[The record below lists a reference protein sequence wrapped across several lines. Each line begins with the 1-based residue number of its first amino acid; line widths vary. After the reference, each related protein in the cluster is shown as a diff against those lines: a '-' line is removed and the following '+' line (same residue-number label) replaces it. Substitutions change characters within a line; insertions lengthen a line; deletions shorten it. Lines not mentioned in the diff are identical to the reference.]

1 MSLYRNFIIWFN
13 RVTQAQRDQ
22 LAPLDNLVTK
32 VIRDHMDHLV
42 SLATE
47 VLLVMMAMMDN
58 QATMD

>member
-1 MSLYRNFIIWFN
+1 
-13 RVTQAQRDQ
+13 
-22 LAPLDNLVTK
+22 VTK

-47 VLLVMMAMMDN
+47 VLLAMMVMMGY